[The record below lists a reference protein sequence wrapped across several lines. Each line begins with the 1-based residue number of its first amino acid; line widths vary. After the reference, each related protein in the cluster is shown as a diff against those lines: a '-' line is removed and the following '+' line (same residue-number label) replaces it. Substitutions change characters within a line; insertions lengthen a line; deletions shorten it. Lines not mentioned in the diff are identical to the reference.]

1 LELPY
6 AGRVRLDGIDVAEEP
21 RKARRL
27 LGFLDEFFGLY
38 DDLSVMQC
46 LRYWA
51 AAHGVDG
58 DGADVA
64 RATAARLGLDDRLG
78 ERAGSLSRGLRQ
90 RLAIAQA
97 IIHKPRILLMD
108 EPASGLDPEARA
120 SLAELILGLRAEG
133 MTIVVSSH
141 ILSELEDYSSHMLIV
156 DRGRIVDH
164 APIGGAHVP
173 AAAGRQ
179 VRLRVV
185 LAEAADALDDV
196 LSSPPIGLAVGDVMV
211 AADRRQARFEFAG
224 SPSQQAKLLEY
235 LVNEGLPVI
244 AFAED
249 HSSLQDRY
257 IEKLK
262 AARP

>member
-1 LELPY
+1 
-6 AGRVRLDGIDVAEEP
+6 
-21 RKARRL
+21 
-27 LGFLDEFFGLY
+27 
-38 DDLSVMQC
+38 
-46 LRYWA
+46 
-51 AAHGVDG
+51 
-58 DGADVA
+58 
-64 RATAARLGLDDRLG
+64 
-78 ERAGSLSRGLRQ
+78 
-90 RLAIAQA
+90 
-97 IIHKPRILLMD
+97 MD